1 MKAVV
6 LHILFNLS
14 VVNSATRYL
23 SEGCTLAIA
32 RAHCL
37 FLQTPLLSSFT
48 ILSALDRQK
57 PAPERTNLVHAPFLF
72 PLCFAPSHFIFSS
85 HVRLLLWPRSA
96 TGKS

>member
-1 MKAVV
+1 MKGVEV
-6 LHILFNLS
+6 HILFNLS
-14 VVNSATRYL
+14 VVDSATRYL

-72 PLCFAPSHFIFSS
+72 PLCFARSHFTFAS
-85 HVRLLLWPRSA
+85 HVRLLACARPG
-96 TGKS
+96 TGEA